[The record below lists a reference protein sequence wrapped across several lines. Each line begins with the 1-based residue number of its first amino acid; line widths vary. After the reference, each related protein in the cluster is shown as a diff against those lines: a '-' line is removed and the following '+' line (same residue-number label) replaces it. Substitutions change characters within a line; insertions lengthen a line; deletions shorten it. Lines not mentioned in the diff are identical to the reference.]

1 MIALLSSP
9 GFTTILQHAYMNIRS
24 TSYSAFPAQTKQTQS
39 FHFRF
44 HLLSHSSKHNNF
56 AMLCL
61 QAAYRLR
68 AVPRARNSVFIFF
81 ANSYSLKPTISSFY
95 KRNSFSITF
104 EIKFYQNQVLAVFVV
119 QVMAEHI
126 LLRLEKLALCTGPA
140 TLYQHLI
147 YASFTLNLNYAPKSQ
162 KS

>member
-9 GFTTILQHAYMNIRS
+9 GFTTTILQHAYMNIRS

-104 EIKFYQNQVLAVFVV
+104 WNQVLALF
-119 QVMAEHI
+119 AI
-126 LLRLEKLALCTGPA
+126 FRIYTTRTGKTR
-140 TLYQHLI
+140 TL
-147 YASFTLNLNYAPKSQ
+147 
-162 KS
+162 